1 MLDSLKQRG
10 HVGNLSRRVSA
21 SGIREPESPDHAVIV
36 DYLPRFN
43 SLRSAETV
51 CVRRRCSLSPDR
63 HEIKIEE
70 VVCVKG
76 GHPVRGE
83 AVEDWKERP
92 RLHGGAASL
101 TGI

>member
-1 MLDSLKQRG
+1 MLKQC
-10 HVGNLSRRVSA
+10 A
-21 SGIREPESPDHAVIV
+21 
-36 DYLPRFN
+36 
-43 SLRSAETV
+43 
-51 CVRRRCSLSPDR
+51 CVRRCSLSPDR

-70 VVCVKG
+70 VVCAKG

-101 TGI
+101 TGDLKCKGWRGVLCTYFNDSRKVFVLGLQWMLVFVHGVD